1 MTETRYWQRVGF
13 RVSLEQAEEIIE
25 KMGEGVSGKI
35 MDEDT
40 EEYTNVVSVDIH
52 SAHQEVTTLFDN
64 SDTTE
69 TVDEDNSKI
78 LALMDFERGRK
89 QFILDCKA
97 SGMELPDAKLAY
109 EAAKATMVRESLGL
123 PEIVEINEEE

>member
-1 MTETRYWQRVGF
+1 
-13 RVSLEQAEEIIE
+13 
-25 KMGEGVSGKI
+25 
-35 MDEDT
+35 
-40 EEYTNVVSVDIH
+40 
-52 SAHQEVTTLFDN
+52 
-64 SDTTE
+64 
-69 TVDEDNSKI
+69 
-78 LALMDFERGRK
+78 MDFERGRK